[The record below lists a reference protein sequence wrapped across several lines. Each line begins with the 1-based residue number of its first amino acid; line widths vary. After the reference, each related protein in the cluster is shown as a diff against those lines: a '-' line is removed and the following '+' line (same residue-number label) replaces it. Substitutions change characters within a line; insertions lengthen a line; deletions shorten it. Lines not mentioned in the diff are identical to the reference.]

1 MSATPRVVVAGA
13 GFAGLEAAFLLRMRL
28 GGRVHIDLVSE
39 SPRFVFRPNSI
50 YVPFGADPESLVV
63 ELDKPLRRRRIPFVQ
78 GRVRRIDADAR
89 TVELEDGRRLPY
101 DHLVIATGAAMR
113 PDEVP
118 GLAEHASTIWTSR
131 DMLALRDRIDETIRR
146 ASTGSRQRV
155 LFAVPPANKCSGPL
169 YEMVFMLETWLRRK
183 GVRDAVDIAY
193 RTYEASFIQA
203 FGPRV
208 HEVVVAEF
216 AERGIDGRTAA
227 ALAEVRPGEAV
238 LQDGSVEPYDLL
250 IAFPPYVSA
259 MRWEGLPSDDR
270 GFLLTDLATRQV
282 TGCPGV
288 YAPGDAGD
296 FPVKQAFLAFLQA
309 DAVAERIAAE
319 VTGAPAGDGFDP
331 VSMCVM
337 EMLDSATFAQVPL
350 RLTGDPDR
358 PVEVRPGAGD
368 DSKVGVSP
376 AWRVGKKMLGFYLP
390 MRFGAG
396 EPFHAGAGWQM
407 MDLGL
412 KGMVKVLAD

>member
-1 MSATPRVVVAGA
+1 
-13 GFAGLEAAFLLRMRL
+13 
-28 GGRVHIDLVSE
+28 
-39 SPRFVFRPNSI
+39 
-50 YVPFGADPESLVV
+50 
-63 ELDKPLRRRRIPFVQ
+63 
-78 GRVRRIDADAR
+78 
-89 TVELEDGRRLPY
+89 
-101 DHLVIATGAAMR
+101 
-113 PDEVP
+113 
-118 GLAEHASTIWTSR
+118 
-131 DMLALRDRIDETIRR
+131 
-146 ASTGSRQRV
+146 
-155 LFAVPPANKCSGPL
+155 
-169 YEMVFMLETWLRRK
+169 MVFMLETWLRRK

-368 DSKVGVSP
+368 DYKVGVSP

>member
-1 MSATPRVVVAGA
+1 MTATPRVVVAGA

-50 YVPFGADPESLVV
+50 YVPFGADPEDLVV
-63 ELDKPLRRRRIPFVQ
+63 DLEKPLRRRRIPFVQ
-78 GRVRRIDADAR
+78 GRVQAVDTDAR
-89 TVELEDGRRLPY
+89 TVELDDGRRLPF

-118 GLAEHASTIWTSR
+118 GLADHACTIWTT
-131 DMLALRDRIDETIRR
+131 DEMLALRGRIDETVRR
-146 ASTGSRQRV
+146 AASGSRQRV

-183 GVRDAVDIAY
+183 GVREAVDIAY
-193 RTYEASFIQA
+193 RTYEHSYIQA
-203 FGPRV
+203 FGPRL
-208 HEVVVAEF
+208 HDVVTGEF
-216 AERGIDGRTAA
+216 AERGIDGRTETV
-227 ALAEVRPGEAV
+227 LAEVRPGEAV
-238 LQDGSVEPYDLL
+238 MRDGTVESFDLL
-250 IAFPPYVSA
+250 IAFPPYVAA
-259 MRWEGLPSDDR
+259 MRWEGLPADDR
-270 GFLLTDLATRQV
+270 GFLRTDLATRQV
-282 TGCPGV
+282 AGCAGV

-309 DAVAERIAAE
+309 DAVAERVAAE
-319 VTGAPAGDGFDP
+319 VTGTPADRGFDP

-350 RLTGDPDR
+350 RVTGDPDR
-358 PVEVRPGAGD
+358 PVEVRPDAGD
-368 DSKVGVSP
+368 DYKVGVSP